1 MNCKKLGANLASI
14 HNSQENAFLRRLAV
28 SKGAVN
34 GLYLGATISGK
45 GGNFGWIDGSELVFV
60 NFYPGFPRDGFGDFI
75 AMDTTT
81 TAGQWMNN
89 ECTEKLP
96 VGCIRDKGEIV
107 SSLYNYISNHSFQ
120 ITSPGFPFSAS
131 TPCDFFRATDKGKR
145 IKAKVILL
153 EANSCCD
160 HLIIYDGNLGGGIL
174 ANITGE
180 VRNETYITSS
190 SNLMRVSW
198 QPNGGVNVMGI

>member
-1 MNCKKLGANLASI
+1 HLD
-14 HNSQENAFLRRLAV
+14 RRRNRIIPLQLHF
-28 SKGAVN
+28 K
-34 GLYLGATISGK
+34 
-45 GGNFGWIDGSELVFV
+45 
-60 NFYPGFPRDGFGDFI
+60 
-75 AMDTTT
+75 
-81 TAGQWMNN
+81 
-89 ECTEKLP
+89 
-96 VGCIRDKGEIV
+96 
-107 SSLYNYISNHSFQ
+107 SLIPDHFS
-120 ITSPGFPFSAS
+120 GFPFSAS

-198 QPNGGVNVMGI
+198 QPNGGV